1 MTVSFG
7 MRRRRARPE
16 HPAQSR
22 RLAIR
27 ERRPHAGPAVVK
39 HGREAVDAF
48 ATDVLQLVLR
58 LRPVLEGSP
67 TTWPDSRGHRAVAI
81 ARDLAKA
88 VDALDIAVERLYVQA
103 ESLEMAHQAL
113 EIERRAYQELFEG
126 GPDGYLV
133 TDPEGL
139 ILRANRRAGELFA
152 CSAEDLVGELLP
164 ALVQDQHRPSLEAA
178 IAAFE
183 LRDWDGEWIGQ
194 GVSAAGL
201 PFSLA
206 LTAAVVHHSDGS
218 VYRVR
223 WSLRDVS
230 HRPTSD

>member
-1 MTVSFG
+1 
-7 MRRRRARPE
+7 
-16 HPAQSR
+16 
-22 RLAIR
+22 
-27 ERRPHAGPAVVK
+27 VK

-103 ESLEMAHQAL
+103 ESLAMAHQAL
-113 EIERRAYQELFEG
+113 EIERRAYQELFAG
-126 GPDGYLV
+126 GPDGDLV
-133 TDPEGL
+133 PDPAGL

-183 LRDWDGEWIGQ
+183 LRDWDVEWIGQ

-206 LTAAVVHHSDGS
+206 LSAAVVHHSDGS
-218 VYRVR
+218 VYRIR

-230 HRPTSD
+230 HRPTTD

>member
-1 MTVSFG
+1 M
-7 MRRRRARPE
+7 
-16 HPAQSR
+16 
-22 RLAIR
+22 
-27 ERRPHAGPAVVK
+27 K
-39 HGREAVDAF
+39 HGRESVDAF
-48 ATDVLQLVLR
+48 ATDVLQLILR

-67 TTWPDSRGHRAVAI
+67 TAWPDGRGARAAAI

-88 VDALDIAVERLYVQA
+88 VETLDIAVERLYVQA

-113 EIERRAYQELFEG
+113 EIERRSYQELFEG

-133 TDPEGL
+133 TDPEGV
-139 ILRANRRAGELFA
+139 ILRSNRRAGELFA

-194 GVSAAGL
+194 GISASDL
-201 PFSLA
+201 PFALA
-206 LTAAVVHHSDGS
+206 LTAAVVRHSDGS

-230 HRPTSD
+230 HRPTAD

>member
-1 MTVSFG
+1 MI
-7 MRRRRARPE
+7 
-16 HPAQSR
+16 Q
-22 RLAIR
+22 
-27 ERRPHAGPAVVK
+27 
-39 HGREAVDAF
+39 GREAVDAF
-48 ATDVLQLVLR
+48 ATDVLQLILR
-58 LRPVLEGSP
+58 LRPVIEGSS
-67 TTWPDSRGHRAVAI
+67 TAWPDGRGPRAAAI
-81 ARDLAKA
+81 ARDLHKA
-88 VDALDIAVERLYVQA
+88 VEALDIAVEQLYIQA
-103 ESLEMAHQAL
+103 ESLEMAHLAL
-113 EIERRAYQELFEG
+113 EIERRSYQELFEG

-152 CSAEDLVGELLP
+152 CPAEHLVGELLP
-164 ALVQDQHRPSLEAA
+164 ALVEDQHRPSLEAA

-194 GVSAAGL
+194 GVSAAGR

-206 LTAAVVHHSDGS
+206 LTAAVVRHSDRS

-230 HRPTSD
+230 QRPVTD

>member
-1 MTVSFG
+1 

-16 HPAQSR
+16 HPTQSR
-22 RLAIR
+22 RLAII
-27 ERRPHAGPAVVK
+27 ERRPHAGPGVVK

-48 ATDVLQLVLR
+48 ATDVLQLTLR

-67 TTWPDSRGHRAVAI
+67 TAWPDGRGPRAAAI
-81 ARDLAKA
+81 AQDLLKA
-88 VDALDIAVERLYVQA
+88 VEALDIAVERLYIQA
-103 ESLEMAHQAL
+103 ETLEVAHHAL
-113 EIERRAYQELFEG
+113 EIERRSYQELFEG

-139 ILRANRRAGELFA
+139 ILRANGRAGELFA
-152 CSAEDLVGELLP
+152 CSAENLVGELLP
-164 ALVQDQHRPSLEAA
+164 ALVEDLHRPSLEAA

-183 LRDWDGEWIGQ
+183 LRDWEGEWIGQ

-206 LTAAVVHHSDGS
+206 LTAAVVRHSDRS

-230 HRPTSD
+230 HRPTTD

>member
-1 MTVSFG
+1 
-7 MRRRRARPE
+7 
-16 HPAQSR
+16 
-22 RLAIR
+22 
-27 ERRPHAGPAVVK
+27 VK

-48 ATDVLQLVLR
+48 ATDVLQLTLR
-58 LRPVLEGSP
+58 LRPVLEGRP
-67 TTWPDSRGHRAVAI
+67 TTWPDGRGPRATAVS
-81 ARDLAKA
+81 RDLVKA
-88 VDALDIAVERLYVQA
+88 VEALDIAVERLYFQA

-113 EIERRAYQELFEG
+113 EIERRSYQELFEG

-139 ILRANRRAGELFA
+139 ILRANGRTGDLFA

-164 ALVQDQHRPSLEAA
+164 ALVEDQHRPSLEDA

-183 LRDWDGEWIGQ
+183 LRDWEGEWIGQ

-206 LTAAVVHHSDGS
+206 LTAAVVRHSDRS

-230 HRPTSD
+230 HRPTTD

>member
-1 MTVSFG
+1 M
-7 MRRRRARPE
+7 
-16 HPAQSR
+16 
-22 RLAIR
+22 
-27 ERRPHAGPAVVK
+27 K
-39 HGREAVDAF
+39 HGREAVNAF
-48 ATDVLQLVLR
+48 ATDVLQLILR

-67 TTWPDSRGHRAVAI
+67 TAWPDGRGPRAVAI

-88 VDALDIAVERLYVQA
+88 VEVLDIAVERLYLQA

-113 EIERRAYQELFEG
+113 EIERRSYQELFEG

-133 TDPEGL
+133 TDPEGV
-139 ILRANRRAGELFA
+139 ILRANRVAGELFA

-201 PFSLA
+201 PFTLA
-206 LTAAVVHHSDGS
+206 LTAAVVRHHADGS

-230 HRPTSD
+230 HRPAAD

>member
-1 MTVSFG
+1 
-7 MRRRRARPE
+7 
-16 HPAQSR
+16 
-22 RLAIR
+22 
-27 ERRPHAGPAVVK
+27 VK

-48 ATDVLQLVLR
+48 ATEVLQLVQR
-58 LRPVLEGSP
+58 LRPVLAGSP
-67 TTWPDSRGHRAVAI
+67 TAWPDGRGRQAAAI
-81 ARDLAKA
+81 AGDLGMA
-88 VDALDIAVERLYVQA
+88 VEALDIAVEQLYFQA
-103 ESLEMAHQAL
+103 DSLEAAHAAV
-113 EIERRAYQELFEG
+113 EIERRSYQELFEG

-133 TDPEGL
+133 TDPEGV

-164 ALVQDQHRPSLEAA
+164 ALVQDQHRPSLQAG

-194 GVSAAGL
+194 GVRASGL

-206 LTAAVVHHSDGS
+206 LTAAVVRHEDGS

-230 HRPTSD
+230 HRPAAD

>member
-1 MTVSFG
+1 M
-7 MRRRRARPE
+7 
-16 HPAQSR
+16 
-22 RLAIR
+22 
-27 ERRPHAGPAVVK
+27 K

-48 ATDVLQLVLR
+48 ATDVLHLILR

-67 TTWPDSRGHRAVAI
+67 TTWPDGRGPRAAAI
-81 ARDLAKA
+81 ARDLSTA
-88 VDALDIAVERLYVQA
+88 VEALDSAVERLYLQA

-133 TDPEGL
+133 TDPEGM

-152 CSAEDLVGELLP
+152 CATDDLVGELLP
-164 ALVQDQHRPSLEAA
+164 ALVEEQHRPSLEAA

-194 GVSAAGL
+194 GVSAAGM

-206 LTAAVVHHSDGS
+206 LTAAVVRHGDGS

-230 HRPTSD
+230 NRPTTD

>member
-1 MTVSFG
+1 M
-7 MRRRRARPE
+7 
-16 HPAQSR
+16 
-22 RLAIR
+22 
-27 ERRPHAGPAVVK
+27 K
-39 HGREAVDAF
+39 HGRESVDTF
-48 ATDVLQLVLR
+48 ATDVLQLILR

-67 TTWPDSRGHRAVAI
+67 TAWPDGRGARAAGI
-81 ARDLAKA
+81 AQDLGKA
-88 VDALDIAVERLYVQA
+88 VETLDLAVERLYFQA
-103 ESLEMAHQAL
+103 ESLEMAHQVL
-113 EIERRAYQELFEG
+113 EIERRSYQELFEG

-133 TDPEGL
+133 TDPDGL
-139 ILRANRRAGELFA
+139 ILRVNRRAGELFA

-206 LTAAVVHHSDGS
+206 LTAAVVRHSDGS

-230 HRPTSD
+230 HRPTTD